1 MEMHTK
7 QLDEPCYPICSNCGG
22 RGVESVR
29 DVDWDVKTQSWSD
42 IGCHNYFNCYDSS
55 HTSSHCG
62 EVDVYWIP
70 LNDIVGPP
78 EKHRYSVNI
87 NYSVRAFS
95 KKAAEELVM
104 KRERKERL
112 EACKATVQI
121 EKKCRSEV

>member
-1 MEMHTK
+1 MEMHTEK
-7 QLDEPCYPICSNCGG
+7 LDEPCYPICANCGG
-22 RGVESVR
+22 QGVESVH
-29 DVDWDVKTQSWSD
+29 DVGWDVKTQSWSD
-42 IGCHNYFNCYDSS
+42 IKCSNYFNCFDSQDN
-55 HTSSHCG
+55 SHCG
-62 EVDVYWIP
+62 ETDLYWIP
-70 LNDIVGPP
+70 VNDIVGPP

-95 KKAAEELVM
+95 KQAAHQFVM